1 VIRGE
6 LQFGTEV
13 RGMSFTDTK
22 SWANEMFGMC
32 ELKDQRRTQRL
43 VRIAEQVAENPP
55 AGFPDQMETWA
66 DLKAAY
72 RLFDCADVT
81 FANVASRHWQNTR
94 QQAAG
99 RTLVIC
105 DTTEIDFGGRR
116 DITGVGPTGNGS
128 GQGFLLHNAMMV
140 DAGTRSVLGIAGQTI
155 H

>member
-1 VIRGE
+1 
-6 LQFGTEV
+6 
-13 RGMSFTDTK
+13 MSFTDTK

-43 VRIAEQVAENPP
+43 VRTAEHVAENPS

-81 FANVASRHWQNTR
+81 FANVAAGHWQNTR
-94 QQAAG
+94 QQAVG

-105 DTTEIDFGGRR
+105 DTTEIDFGSRR
-116 DITGVGPTGNGS
+116 KIAGVGPTGNGS
-128 GQGFLLHNAMMV
+128 GRGFLLHNVMLV
-140 DAGTRSVLGIAGQTI
+140 DAETRAALEQFQTSF
-155 H
+155 